1 MKTRIIA
8 TVVVVGVVCCA
19 LLFSALRVAESMH
32 PDKTAA
38 FAVQPGM
45 SRHQVVESLWV
56 LYDDYRR
63 GRYPEVD
70 RIILAMPTPDKV
82 AVVCCWRIKDSADRL
97 WVGFDKADVVIGTY
111 IERMNP

>member
-1 MKTRIIA
+1 MKVRIIVA
-8 TVVVVGVVCCA
+8 LFVVVVLCCA
-19 LLFSALRVAESMH
+19 LLVSAIRVAESMH
-32 PDKTAA
+32 PDRTAA
-38 FAVQPGM
+38 VAVLPGM
-45 SRHQVVESLWV
+45 SRHQVEESLWV

-63 GRYPEVD
+63 GRYPETD

-97 WVGFDKADVVIGTY
+97 WVGFDTANVVIGTY